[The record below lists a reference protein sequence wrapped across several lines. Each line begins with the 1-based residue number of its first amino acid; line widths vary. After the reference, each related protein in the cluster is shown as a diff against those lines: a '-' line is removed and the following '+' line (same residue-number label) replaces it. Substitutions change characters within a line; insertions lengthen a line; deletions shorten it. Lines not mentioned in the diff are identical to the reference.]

1 MENEGS
7 PIADGASLSNLSCA
21 DAAQSNGISV
31 TGADDSLSLAIHTA
45 VGPDGSPIGPHKV
58 RFNAHQLSSL
68 FKRYLDSRRRALQR
82 QHGSCGSLSTAFV
95 DQFSKH
101 GYLLCERS
109 ARSVGNAFLLSSGCV
124 LYRPK

>member
-7 PIADGASLSNLSCA
+7 PIADGASLSNFSRA
-21 DAAQSNGISV
+21 EAPQANGITI
-31 TGADDSLSLAIHTA
+31 TGPNDSLSLAIHTA

-58 RFNAHQLSSL
+58 RFNANQFSSL
-68 FKRYLDSRRRALQR
+68 LKRHLDSRLRALQR

-109 ARSVGNAFLLSSGCV
+109 RPQRGKCV
-124 LYRPK
+124 LTK